1 MWIFFVDIC
10 VDILWIIYGCVTV
23 PGVDIFCGY
32 VVDSLHNAGVAVP
45 GHTKYPHL
53 GQVWIFYVDICVDI
67 LWIFCIM
74 LVVAVPGVG
83 KLQLLRT
90 ADSQVHGM

>member
-1 MWIFFVDIC
+1 M
-10 VDILWIIYGCVTV
+10 DILHNVGGVAV
-23 PGVDIFCGY
+23 PGVDICCGY
-32 VVDSLHNAGVAVP
+32 LCGCVVDILHNAGVAVP

-53 GQVWIFYVDICVDI
+53 GQVWIFYVDICVDICVDI

-90 ADSQVHGM
+90 ADLQVHGM

>member
-1 MWIFFVDIC
+1 MDN
-10 VDILWIIYGCVTV
+10 
-23 PGVDIFCGY
+23 
-32 VVDSLHNAGVAVP
+32 LHNAGVAVP

-53 GQVWIFYVDICVDI
+53 GQVWIFYVDICVDICVDI

>member
-1 MWIFFVDIC
+1 MNIC
-10 VDILWIIYGCVTV
+10 VDIL
-23 PGVDIFCGY
+23 CGY
-32 VVDSLHNAGVAVP
+32 LCRYLMW
-45 GHTKYPHL
+45 K
-53 GQVWIFYVDICVDI
+53 FYVDICVDI